1 LIVPDSAVKFPG
13 LARPGIAAF
22 GVAGRNGKTKETGRT
37 MQMPATQIRRGN
49 VIVFNGAPCRVV
61 DFHHHTPGN
70 LRAFVQAKM
79 RNLKTGSM
87 FEHRFR
93 AADTV
98 EKADMET
105 HELQYLYSDSS
116 HHHFMNNANYEMI
129 ELSGEALGDAAQ
141 WLVPNMV
148 ILSEFYEG
156 QPIGVELPAALE
168 LEIVETEP
176 VMTGATKTA
185 MTKPARLSNGVVVQV
200 PAFIASGEMV
210 RVDPREGKYLER
222 AK

>member
-1 LIVPDSAVKFPG
+1 
-13 LARPGIAAF
+13 
-22 GVAGRNGKTKETGRT
+22 
-37 MQMPATQIRRGN
+37 MQMPATQIRKGN

-79 RNLKTGSM
+79 RNLKTGQM
-87 FEHRFR
+87 FENRFR

-105 HELQYLYSDSS
+105 HELQYLYSDGT
-116 HHHFMNNANYEMI
+116 HHHFMNNASYEMI
-129 ELSGEALGDAAQ
+129 ALDDETLGDAAQ
-141 WLVPNMV
+141 WLVPNM
-148 ILSEFYEG
+148 IIISEFYEG
-156 QPIGVELPAALE
+156 RPIGVELPSVLE
-168 LEIVETEP
+168 FEVVETEP

-185 MTKPARLSNGVVVQV
+185 LTKPAKLSNGAVVQV
-200 PAFIASGEMV
+200 PAFIASGQMV

>member
-1 LIVPDSAVKFPG
+1 MA
-13 LARPGIAAF
+13 
-22 GVAGRNGKTKETGRT
+22 
-37 MQMPATQIRRGN
+37 MPATQIRKGT
-49 VIVFNGAPCRVV
+49 VIVFNGDPCRVV

-93 AADTV
+93 AADTI
-98 EKADMET
+98 ERADMET
-105 HELQYLYSDSS
+105 HELQFLYSDADF
-116 HHHFMNNANYEMI
+116 HHFMNNETFEM
-129 ELSGEALGDAAQ
+129 LALDTEALGEAAQ

-148 ILSEFYEG
+148 ILSEFYDG
-156 QPIGVELPAALE
+156 RPIGVELPSSLDLE
-168 LEIVETEP
+168 VT
-176 VMTGATKTA
+176 MTDPAMAGATKTA
-185 MTKPARLSNGVVVQV
+185 ITKPATLSNGAVVQV
-200 PAFIASGEMV
+200 PAFVNVGDMV